1 MKPSVRSSPA
11 DELNIGV
18 GILVFDSSHKKILL
32 GKRKNSFRA
41 GKWGIPGGRV
51 GMKESIEDAMKRE
64 LWEETGIKPIIF
76 EYLGAVREYQKENNG
91 SFIHFIFKCTK
102 YSGEVSNM
110 EPKKCEGWVW
120 HDLKK
125 LPKNIFILK
134 GHKIALDL
142 FTKKTHLVDYVG

>member
-18 GILVFDSSHKKILL
+18 GILVFDASQTKILL

-41 GKWGIPGGRV
+41 GTWGIPGGRV
-51 GMKESIEDAMKRE
+51 GITEPIEVAMKRE
-64 LWEETGIKPIIF
+64 LWEETGIKPMKS
-76 EYLGAVREYQKENNG
+76 ECLGVVREYQKELSG
-91 SFIHFIFKCTK
+91 SFIHFIIKCTK
-102 YSGEVSNM
+102 YSGEVTNV

-125 LPKNIFILK
+125 LPKNILK
-134 GHKIALDL
+134 GHKLALKL
-142 FTKKTHLVDYVG
+142 LTQQGHFVDYVS